1 MKSAAR
7 SGYWVAIPNAPA
19 GGPYCFWVPWPPRKP
34 ITVQVLTTGARP
46 GPYDP
51 EALFRRGELMYSD
64 IGYRSVA
71 LGGKVY
77 YSDSAKPGHYYRQ
90 IVDGRCG
97 RFQEYV
103 RR

>member
-1 MKSAAR
+1 MKTDVR
-7 SGYWVAIPNAPA
+7 SGYWVDIPNAPA
-19 GGPYCFWVPWPPRKP
+19 GGPYCFWVRWPPRKP
-34 ITVQVLTTGARP
+34 ITVKVLTTGSRR
-46 GPYDP
+46 GQYDP

-64 IGYRSVA
+64 VGYRSVA

-77 YSDSAKPGHYYRQ
+77 YPDSAKPGHYYRQ
-90 IVDGRCG
+90 IVDGNCG